1 MVKALT
7 LRLPDELYARLRAAA
22 ERERRTVT
30 HQLITLIE
38 EGLDHRQLTDPEQI
52 KAITPAEVGA
62 LITRALDR
70 EYRRQ

>member
-1 MVKALT
+1 MTKALT
-7 LRLPDELYARLRAAA
+7 LRLDDDLYARLAAA
-22 ERERRTVT
+22 AKREHRDVT
-30 HQLITLIE
+30 HQIRTLLE
-38 EGLDHRQLTDPEQI
+38 EGLDHRQLADPEQI